1 MRFADRILFI
11 REQLLGFKG
20 ADGRKVFASKINTSH
35 KTIERWESK
44 KAENIPQGDVLKRI
58 LEAFP
63 EKNININWLL
73 TGQGEPFPGAREQ
86 FPEICGPE
94 EPAIPPSEGTVTR
107 ESYILIPE
115 VEGRVTAGPEGGL
128 LYDEPVD
135 HYPFKKTWVLRKF
148 GRDQARHKALVLVRV
163 TGDSMVPTINPG
175 ELVLVDAWE
184 PERLQI
190 KDGSIYLV
198 RMPDGMITVKRLILN
213 RQDGEVSLVCLSDNP
228 SFKPFKFQVE
238 MPLQWYVLG
247 RIRWVGREID

>member
-1 MRFADRILFI
+1 MTTL
-11 REQLLGFKG
+11 RERAHWAISYIVKNQGLSNEQIAKELGFSKETVRGYRNKAADPKVEFIVKFCDKYGFDLLWFSKG
-20 ADGRKVFASKINTSH
+20 I
-35 KTIERWESK
+35 
-44 KAENIPQGDVLKRI
+44 
-58 LEAFP
+58 
-63 EKNININWLL
+63 
-73 TGQGEPFPGAREQ
+73 GEPFPGARQQ

-94 EPAIPPSEGTVTR
+94 EPAIPPSEGTVTT

-128 LYDEPVD
+128 LYDEPID
-135 HYPFKKTWVLRKF
+135 HYPFKKTWILNKF
-148 GRDQARHKALVLVRV
+148 GRDSAHHKALVLVRV
-163 TGDSMVPTINPG
+163 TGDSMISTINPG
-175 ELVLVDAWE
+175 ELVLVDTWE

-198 RMPDGMITVKRLILN
+198 RMPDGMITVKRLMLN
-213 RQDGEVSLVCLSDNP
+213 RLDGEVSLVCLSDNP